1 MSEEKPKSDFKISY
15 SERPVE
21 IVPEGIKC
29 ECGSLMQL
37 FTEHRSE
44 HGGEIISTVSA
55 TGQTGVEME
64 ALTGV
69 VATALTVYDMCKSL
83 SHGIQIRDVAL
94 ISKTGGKADYNEAQK

>member
-1 MSEEKPKSDFKISY
+1 MSEEKPKSEFKISY

-44 HGGEIISTVSA
+44 HGGEIISRLFVCA
-55 TGQTGVEME
+55 RCNNE
-64 ALTGV
+64 AGLKLG
-69 VATALTVYDMCKSL
+69 
-83 SHGIQIRDVAL
+83 GGAL
-94 ISKTGGKADYNEAQK
+94 I